1 MSQIDTDYVRS
12 QFPALARTIAG
23 HPVAYLDGPGGT
35 QVPQRVLDAMH
46 EYLVTSNSNI
56 HGFFATSEE
65 TDAMIAGARETLGD
79 FFGCGPDEVAF
90 GANVTTLNFLL
101 AQAVGREL
109 NPGDEILITEI
120 DHEANRGPWLQLAE
134 RGVLVREV
142 PVLTSTCTLD
152 WDAFDGMVKPGRT
165 KVIALNYASNAVG
178 TINDV
183 ARAAAR
189 AREVGAISVVDA
201 VHYALHGPIDVKAIG
216 CDFLLCSAYKFFGPH
231 VGVVYARYPV
241 LDALRTLMLNT
252 QEPEPPFK
260 LETGTLNHEGIAGA
274 AAAVEFIAD
283 FGRHHE
289 ALVADQLPGG
299 LGGRRRAI
307 VAGMLA
313 GELHER
319 PIARYLIDELSA
331 IDGVTV
337 YGPPAGHPRT
347 STVSFTLDGTSPADI
362 CRTLGEQG
370 LFLWDG
376 DFYAFKLV
384 ERLGLLDRGGLVRAG
399 LAPYNTMEEAERLVA
414 AVAELAASAPRGRG

>member
-1 MSQIDTDYVRS
+1 MK
-12 QFPALARTIAG
+12 
-23 HPVAYLDGPGGT
+23 
-35 QVPQRVLDAMH
+35 
-46 EYLVTSNSNI
+46 
-56 HGFFATSEE
+56 
-65 TDAMIAGARETLGD
+65 
-79 FFGCGPDEVAF
+79 
-90 GANVTTLNFLL
+90 
-101 AQAVGREL
+101 
-109 NPGDEILITEI
+109 PGDEILITEL
-120 DHEANRGPWLQLAE
+120 DHEANRGPWLHLAE

-142 PVLTSTCTLD
+142 PVHTSTCTLD
-152 WDAFDGMVKPGRT
+152 WDAFESMVKPGRT

-178 TINDV
+178 TISDV
-183 ARAAAR
+183 ARATTR
-189 AREVGAISVVDA
+189 AREIGAISVVDA
-201 VHYALHGPIDVKAIG
+201 VHYALHGPIDVKALG

-231 VGVVYARYPV
+231 IGVAYARYPV
-241 LDALRTLMLNT
+241 LDALRTLMLTT

-283 FGRHHE
+283 FGRRHE
-289 ALVADQLPGG
+289 DLVADELPEG

-319 PIARYLIDELSA
+319 PIARYLIEALSA
-331 IDGVTV
+331 IDRVTV
-337 YGPPAGHPRT
+337 YGPPTGHPRT
-347 STVSFTLDGTSPADI
+347 STVSFTLDGRSAPDI

-376 DFYAFKLV
+376 HFYAFKLV

-414 AVAELAASAPRGRG
+414 AVVELAASTPGSRT